1 MLYRIRDVAR
11 PATDAAE
18 ESRVAIV
25 AIDEE
30 TYASEPFRDTPKVL
44 WTRQIAEVLNAV
56 LDGGAAVVGFD
67 VVFPTSVEP
76 QLRGYDRA
84 LLRMLHKAASE
95 GRVVLGMM
103 QHSKKPITPYIGYQL
118 AVGRGRNIHPLNVIS
133 DEDGVIRRVPLFFQ
147 RPGGG
152 ELLPSLPVEI
162 ALRMTGAA
170 PIIGADGQVRI
181 GANQIPAGPEHQMR
195 IAGLDAPLRNIMTV
209 NFAAE
214 LAAIPTYSL
223 VDLYECAVAKR
234 DEFFRRQFA
243 GKAVLLGTVLDV
255 EDRKLTSI
263 RFVPRGPDQNRTPRC
278 ARTRANEFRP
288 EFERQSIPGVYL
300 QATAINNLLRGD
312 ALRELPRE
320 WSFLVV
326 GLISLISAAIA
337 LRFSAFFSAVGALA
351 IGLAWATAATLTFAE
366 GLILPLIQSLAA
378 AGLTVATLNGYR
390 FAVAD
395 RTGRHIRKA
404 FGHFLAPTVVDSLI
418 ERNRMPEQGG
428 EMRDMTVWILDIAKY
443 STISENLRPPELVD
457 FLNTVYTEVS
467 DTIEAHRGFVAQF
480 VGDAV
485 VAAFGAPLDD
495 PDHATNGVRAALACV
510 ERIAALNASL
520 KLPLGMPLSIRIGV
534 SSGDLLVGN
543 IGSKRRLSYAIVGDD
558 INLSS
563 RLEGANKVYATTILV
578 NGATVARCGPDLVF
592 REIDTVRVVGR
603 DTPVQ
608 IFEPLGAA
616 DTRSPESR
624 RRMEFFAE
632 ALTLFRER
640 RFAEAAEAFERLAA
654 ADPPARYFADRARA
668 LAADPPAG
676 DWDGVNVL
684 ETK

>member
-1 MLYRIRDVAR
+1 MLYRIRDVAP
-11 PATDAAE
+11 PATGAAE

-44 WTRQIAEVLNAV
+44 WTRQIANVLNAV

-76 QLRGYDRA
+76 QLRGYDRE
-84 LLRMLHKAASE
+84 LLRTLHKAASE
-95 GRVVLGMM
+95 GRVVLGMI
-103 QHSKKPITPYIGYQL
+103 QHSEKPIAPYVGYQV
-118 AVGRGRNIHPLNVIS
+118 AVGRGRNIRPLNVIS

-170 PIIGADGQVRI
+170 PTIGADGQVRI
-181 GANQIPAGPEHQMR
+181 GANQIPAGPEYQMR
-195 IAGLDAPLRNIMTV
+195 IEGLDAPLRNIMTV
-209 NFAAE
+209 NFAAD

-234 DEFFRRQFA
+234 DDFFRRQFS
-243 GKAVLLGTVLDV
+243 GKAVLLGVVLDV
-255 EDRKLTSI
+255 EDRILTSI
-263 RFVPRGPDQNRTPRC
+263 RFVPRGPDQIRTPRC
-278 ARTRANEFRP
+278 AKPEADAIRTK
-288 EFERQSIPGVYL
+288 FERDTIPGVYL

-312 ALRELPRE
+312 PLREMPRE

-326 GLISLISAAIA
+326 GFVSLISAATA
-337 LRFSAFFSAVGALA
+337 LRFGASFSAVGVLS
-351 IGLAWATAATLTFAE
+351 IGLAWATAALLAFAE

-404 FGHFLAPTVVDSLI
+404 FGHFLAPTVVDNLI

-495 PDHATNGVRAALACV
+495 PDHAANGVRAALACV
-510 ERIAALNASL
+510 ERIAALNAGL
-520 KLPLGMPLSIRIGV
+520 EMPLGLPLSIRIGV
-534 SSGDLLVGN
+534 SSGNLLVGN

-563 RLEGANKVYATTILV
+563 RLEGANKVYGTTILV
-578 NGATVARCGPDLVF
+578 NGATAARCGPDLVF

-603 DTPVQ
+603 DTPVR

-632 ALTLFRER
+632 ALLLFRER
-640 RFAEAAEAFERLAA
+640 RFAEAAEAFERLAT